1 MSRFIDVNEFK
12 NILSKIEKDYESSR
26 EDDLFS
32 RLLRKNQNEKLAV
45 DKDDKIQDI
54 ANDFKKLYSSNKKH
68 KYFQIFDLLRKHKK
82 QDIRRNIEILLHY
95 IELCLKFLKDK
106 SAKENEHVIA
116 ALEKLE
122 DYLKEKSDYEANRE
136 AINIELI
143 KINKVDS
150 EINSQKEK
158 IRKYKNDIEKHE
170 VEIKNYKGKIEQ
182 HEDDLK
188 KYKADIKEL
197 GEKLEKSKNDYI
209 VVLGIFASIILS
221 FVGSLTFTSSIL
233 SNIDKADIFKLI
245 SAFSMSAIVFIN
257 LIFALLSYINKIR
270 NNSACSRRMI
280 AFIVIV
286 NLILIGFVC
295 FGVCKHIN
303 IKPEL
308 LFLFSVD

>member
-1 MSRFIDVNEFK
+1 MSRFIDINEFK
-12 NILSKIEKDYESSR
+12 NILSKIEKDYDSGR
-26 EDDLFS
+26 EDDLFR
-32 RLLRKNQNEKLAV
+32 RLLFKNQNEKLAV
-45 DKDDKIQDI
+45 DKNDKIQDI
-54 ANDFKKLYSSNKKH
+54 ANDFKNLYSYNKKH
-68 KYFQIFDLLRKHKK
+68 KYFQIFDLLKQNKR
-82 QDIRRNIEILLHY
+82 QDIRRNIGILLHY
-95 IELCLKFLKDK
+95 IEVCLKILKNENT
-106 SAKENEHVIA
+106 KENEHVIS

-143 KINKVDS
+143 KINKVDLK
-150 EINSQKEK
+150 IDKQKEE
-158 IRKYKNDIEKHE
+158 ITNYKNNIEKHE
-170 VEIKNYKGKIEQ
+170 IEIENYKEKIEQ
-182 HEDDLK
+182 HEDDIK

-245 SAFSMSAIVFIN
+245 SAFSMSAIVFVN

-270 NNSACSRRMI
+270 NNKACSWRMVASI
-280 AFIVIV
+280 IFV

-295 FGVCKHIN
+295 FGVYNHIN
-303 IKPEL
+303 INSAS
-308 LFLFSVD
+308 LFWFSIN

>member
-1 MSRFIDVNEFK
+1 MSRFIDINEFE
-12 NILSKIEKDYESSR
+12 NILSKIEKDYDSSR
-26 EDDLFS
+26 ENDLFS
-32 RLLRKNQNEKLAV
+32 KLLFKNQHEKLVV
-45 DKDDKIQDI
+45 DKDGKIQDI
-54 ANDFKKLYSSNKKH
+54 ANDFKNLYSSNKKH

-82 QDIRRNIEILLHY
+82 QDIRRNIGILLHY
-95 IELCLKFLKDK
+95 IEVCLKILKNENT
-106 SAKENEHVIA
+106 KENEHVVS

-122 DYLKEKSDYEANRE
+122 DYLKEKSDYEANKE

-143 KINKVDS
+143 KINKVDLK
-150 EINSQKEK
+150 IDKQKEE
-158 IRKYKNDIEKHE
+158 ITNYKNNIEKHE
-170 VEIKNYKGKIEQ
+170 IEIENYKEKIEQ
-182 HEDDLK
+182 HEDDIK

-270 NNSACSRRMI
+270 NNKACSWWMVIFI
-280 AFIVIV
+280 AIV

-295 FGVCKHIN
+295 FGVYNHIN
-303 IKPEL
+303 INSAP
-308 LFLFSVD
+308 LFWFSIN

>member
-1 MSRFIDVNEFK
+1 MSRFIDINEFK
-12 NILSKIEKDYESSR
+12 NILSKIEKDYDSGR
-26 EDDLFS
+26 EDDLFR
-32 RLLRKNQNEKLAV
+32 RLLFKNQNEKLAV

-54 ANDFKKLYSSNKKH
+54 ANDFKNLYSHNKKH
-68 KYFQIFDLLRKHKK
+68 KYFQIFDLLKQNKR
-82 QDIRRNIEILLHY
+82 QDIRRNIGILLHY
-95 IELCLKFLKDK
+95 IEVCLKILKNENT
-106 SAKENEHVIA
+106 KENEHVIA

-143 KINKVDS
+143 KINKVDLK
-150 EINSQKEK
+150 IDLQKEE
-158 IRKYKNDIEKHE
+158 ITNYKNDIEKHE
-170 VEIKNYKGKIEQ
+170 VLIENYKEKIEQ
-182 HEDDLK
+182 HEDDIK
-188 KYKADIKEL
+188 KYKADLKEL

-245 SAFSMSAIVFIN
+245 SAFSMSVIVFVN

-270 NNSACSRRMI
+270 NNKACSWWMV

-286 NLILIGFVC
+286 NLILISFVC
-295 FGVCKHIN
+295 FGVYNHIN
-303 IKPEL
+303 INSAP
-308 LFLFSVD
+308 LFWFSIN